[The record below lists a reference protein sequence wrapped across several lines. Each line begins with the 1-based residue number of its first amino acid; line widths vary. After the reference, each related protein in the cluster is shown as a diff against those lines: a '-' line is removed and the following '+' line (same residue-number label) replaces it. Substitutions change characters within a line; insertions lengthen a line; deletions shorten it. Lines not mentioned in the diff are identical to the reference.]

1 VLQQALEARL
11 VASGVTGEQPG
22 EHRLEQAQGSVG
34 AELHPAGQDVPLG
47 LGSVRYEAWPVSHP
61 AGISN
66 PT

>member
-1 VLQQALEARL
+1 
-11 VASGVTGEQPG
+11 
-22 EHRLEQAQGSVG
+22 VG